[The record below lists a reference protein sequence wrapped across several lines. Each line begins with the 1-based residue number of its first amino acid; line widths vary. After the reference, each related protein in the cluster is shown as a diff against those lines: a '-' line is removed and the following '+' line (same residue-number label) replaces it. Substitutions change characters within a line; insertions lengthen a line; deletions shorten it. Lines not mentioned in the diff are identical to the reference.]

1 MRWSRVMDALP
12 RPLDPVPSLKV
23 KVGLLLLCSGGAGL
37 CVLWFGLGMMPPKTT
52 ATAAIAAV
60 LTSQIL
66 AHGMTS
72 PLRQMTAAAEA
83 MARGD
88 YSRRVRS
95 TARDEVGQLAD
106 AFNHMADDLALADER
121 RRELIAN
128 VSHELRTPISALR
141 AQLENLADGVSTPDE
156 QSLRAALR
164 HTERLGNLVTDLL
177 DVSRLESGT
186 VELRTGW
193 FTADEFLR
201 DGAAATGVD
210 PARLDVDIPPDLR
223 IHADAGRLEQV
234 ITNLVGNADQH
245 GGPEGRIRLSA
256 HSTAGQLT
264 IVVADDGP
272 GIPPAERHR
281 VFERFNRGDRA
292 SGAGTGLGL
301 AIARSAVELHGGTIA
316 VVDTESG
323 CAIEVTLPQP
333 KGRS

>member
-1 MRWSRVMDALP
+1 MDALP

>member
-1 MRWSRVMDALP
+1 VRWSRVMDALP

-72 PLRQMTAAAEA
+72 PLRQMTAAARA

-156 QSLRAALR
+156 ESLRMALR
-164 HTERLGNLVTDLL
+164 QTERLGNLVTDLL
-177 DVSRLESGT
+177 DVSRLEAKA

-193 FTADEFLR
+193 FAARSFLV
-201 DGAAATGVD
+201 DSAAATGVD
-210 PARLDVDIPPDLR
+210 PDRLDVDISPDLL
-223 IHADAGRLEQV
+223 IHADARRLEQV

-256 HSTAGQLT
+256 RSNGDQLT
-264 IVVADDGP
+264 IVVADSGP
-272 GIPPAERHR
+272 GIPPADRHR

-292 SGAGTGLGL
+292 AGAGTGLGL
-301 AIARSAVELHGGTIA
+301 AIARSAVELHNGTIA